1 MAMRVT
7 AIAAMALDRTIGTGT
22 GIPWQLPEDQR
33 HFRGYTAGKA
43 LLLGRTTFEEML
55 GWFTDHRPIT
65 LSSNPSYK
73 HPVATASV
81 SSVADAIAA
90 AEERS
95 EHELVVCGGAKTYAS
110 ALPFTTDV
118 ILTEIDATFEGTAK
132 FPPLPESKWRV
143 VERTDYPK
151 SSSNPLN
158 FSIVHYQQ
166 R

>member
-73 HPVATASV
+73 HPVATASI
-81 SSVADAIAA
+81 SS
-90 AEERS
+90 
-95 EHELVVCGGAKTYAS
+95 
-110 ALPFTTDV
+110 
-118 ILTEIDATFEGTAK
+118 ATATS
-132 FPPLPESKWRV
+132 PH
-143 VERTDYPK
+143 D
-151 SSSNPLN
+151 
-158 FSIVHYQQ
+158 I
-166 R
+166 